1 MLLNWLRD
9 EKNQRLLAWIAP
21 LVAAG
26 WTLFVY
32 LTPSSTPANP
42 PVPVESTPLPPNAL
56 EKSGSTQNVVTG
68 SVQDNAEI
76 DIQQKIANI
85 DPANPSTH
93 TQTRSSGQNAQ
104 VGEIKDRAKVTI
116 RQEQ

>member
-1 MLLNWLRD
+1 MILNWLRD

-32 LTPSSTPANP
+32 LTPSSPPANLP
-42 PVPVESTPLPPNAL
+42 APVESTPLPPNVL
-56 EKSGSTQNVVTG
+56 EKSGSTQNVATG
-68 SVQDNAEI
+68 SVQGDAEI
-76 DIQQKIANI
+76 DIQQKIANTG
-85 DPANPSTH
+85 PANPSTH
-93 TQTRSSGQNAQ
+93 TQTGRTGQNAQ